1 MPVGTTSIA
10 STTAPIGFAF
20 DITLAVSRMIR
31 SGVFDRCTRLKF
43 IAAHTPG
50 AAMLRVRMGGPSCRQ
65 LICIKC
71 RGRVPTILL
80 AAPRE
85 RFSLCEQSVLPTLC

>member
-31 SGVFDRCTRLKF
+31 SGVSDRCTRLKI

-50 AAMLRVRMGGPSCRQ
+50 AAMLRVRMGDQ
-65 LICIKC
+65 
-71 RGRVPTILL
+71 
-80 AAPRE
+80 AAD
-85 RFSLCEQSVLPTLC
+85 S